1 MGGRT
6 CDADTTDD
14 ARVAKLEQRPRP
26 LKQPLVARP
35 AHVRPLETVALRMRQ
50 RLQREARRVGAAD
63 IFRDKLDLTRQR
75 GRSRRVRTS

>member
-26 LKQPLVARP
+26 LEQPLIARP
-35 AHVRPLETVALRMRQ
+35 AHVRPIETVALRMGQ
-50 RLQREARRVGAAD
+50 RLQRKARRVGAAN
-63 IFRDKLDLTRQR
+63 ILRDKFDLTRQR
-75 GRSRRVRTS
+75 GRGRRGRTS